1 MPEKNVRKRQSG
13 LPESPS
19 PAKKAKYDSL
29 ESDSLQATVDNV
41 LEFYAEKRNAA
52 LPTDGGEFKFNK
64 KRVRMI
70 SKVQELPANCKG
82 IIYWMFR
89 DQRVE
94 GKFCKTF
101 SHLRKLSLKQSI
113 HNSQFHCLLCNTRST
128 LA

>member
-1 MPEKNVRKRQSG
+1 MPEKNAKKRKGG
-13 LPESPS
+13 LPENTS
-19 PAKKAKYDSL
+19 PAKIAKYESL
-29 ESDSLQATVDNV
+29 ESDSAQTAVGNV

-70 SKVQELPANCKG
+70 SKVQELPTNCKG

-94 GKFCKTF
+94 GKFC
-101 SHLRKLSLKQSI
+101 
-113 HNSQFHCLLCNTRST
+113 
-128 LA
+128 